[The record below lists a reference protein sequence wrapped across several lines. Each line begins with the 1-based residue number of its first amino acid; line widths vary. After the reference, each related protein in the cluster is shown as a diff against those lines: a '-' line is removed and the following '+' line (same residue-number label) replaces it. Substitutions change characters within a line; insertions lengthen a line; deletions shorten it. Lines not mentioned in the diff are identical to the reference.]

1 MTCTNAQYK
10 HLKGAKFIHLNIRS
24 LFGKIDEFR
33 HYVSIYK
40 PSVIALC
47 ETWLNKDIDDIEIN
61 LENYKVFRSDRSIG
75 TGGGVLFYV
84 LEKSTLECEI
94 YQIDTELEQISLKL
108 KFFRSKCFYISC
120 VYRRPTDSSFI
131 ENYKTFLLKFVN
143 NEHLIFGDF
152 NYDLKK
158 EENDF
163 WREINEL
170 LGYKQLINDTTRLTS
185 TSATLIDHI
194 FTNKTENTTRLQC
207 FCAIF
212 ILTTI

>member
-94 YQIDTELEQISLKL
+94 RQIDTELEKISLKL
-108 KFFRSKCFYISC
+108 KFFRSKCFYI
-120 VYRRPTDSSFI
+120 
-131 ENYKTFLLKFVN
+131 
-143 NEHLIFGDF
+143 
-152 NYDLKK
+152 
-158 EENDF
+158 
-163 WREINEL
+163 
-170 LGYKQLINDTTRLTS
+170 
-185 TSATLIDHI
+185 
-194 FTNKTENTTRLQC
+194 
-207 FCAIF
+207 
-212 ILTTI
+212 